1 MYKVTAGILYLNL
14 DMYKHLSMRREN
26 FKMCS
31 NLREF
36 LLYFAVDFSTGF
48 IKDRFEDRIINI
60 HINLYIFCRH
70 FVCGNQCTNQ

>member
-1 MYKVTAGILYLNL
+1 
-14 DMYKHLSMRREN
+14 MRREN

-36 LLYFAVDFSTGF
+36 LLYFAVDLGTGF

-60 HINLYIFCRH
+60 HINCTY
-70 FVCGNQCTNQ
+70 FVDILSVVISVQINNMYGAGKTDR

>member
-1 MYKVTAGILYLNL
+1 MYKVIVGILYLNL
-14 DMYKHLSMRREN
+14 DMYKYLFMRREN

-36 LLYFAVDFSTGF
+36 LFYFAVDFSIGF

-60 HINLYIFCRH
+60 YINLYIFCRY
-70 FVCGNQCTNQ
+70 FVCGN

>member
-1 MYKVTAGILYLNL
+1 
-14 DMYKHLSMRREN
+14 MRREN

-36 LLYFAVDFSTGF
+36 LFYFAVDFSIGF

-60 HINLYIFCRH
+60 YLNLYIFCRY
-70 FVCGNQCTNQ
+70 FVCGN